1 MESKRKNF
9 LTILLIIIIVIIVGV
24 IGYLG
29 FDLINGKIKE
39 NEAKSITD
47 EFDKQIPT
55 ITEEELNE
63 SLEEEANN
71 SGEENASNPN
81 GNTEQ
86 GGSAGSAGNSGS
98 YNRGSYYNRSYY
110 TNGVNIDGYWVVGTI
125 RIPATGVRYPIF
137 SQPTKSAL
145 ERGVGMVYT
154 SNGINQVGNSVLA
167 GHNYRNSLFF
177 SRNKSLVVG
186 NLIFIKDVTGVEMK
200 YAVTN
205 KFTTNSSDTSFYQR
219 DTTGKAEINLS
230 TCTDNGLKTGERL
243 IITARQED

>member
-9 LTILLIIIIVIIVGV
+9 LTILLIIIIVVVVGV

-29 FDLINGKIKE
+29 FELINGKIKE
-39 NEAKSITD
+39 SEAKSITD

-55 ITEEELNE
+55 ITEEELSESLQQNENNQAGENE
-63 SLEEEANN
+63 SN
-71 SGEENASNPN
+71 SN
-81 GNTEQ
+81 GNGATSGNAGSS
-86 GGSAGSAGNSGS
+86 GGSSG
-98 YNRGSYYNRSYY
+98 GGTYYGRSYY
-110 TNGVNIDGYWVVGTI
+110 TNGISIDGYWVVGII

-145 ERGVGMVYT
+145 ERGIGMVYT

-177 SRNKSLVVG
+177 SRNKSLVAG
-186 NLIFIKDVTGVEMK
+186 NLIYIKDVTGVEVK

-205 KFTTNSSDTSFYQR
+205 KFTTNSTDTSFYQR
-219 DTTGKAEINLS
+219 DTGDKAEITLS
-230 TCTDNGLKTGERL
+230 TCTDNGLKTGERI
-243 IITARQED
+243 IITARQE

>member
-9 LTILLIIIIVIIVGV
+9 LTILLIIIIVVIVGV

-29 FDLINGKIKE
+29 FELINGKIKE

-55 ITEEELNE
+55 ITEEEFYE
-63 SLEEEANN
+63 SLQQTGNPN
-71 SGEENASNPN
+71 EENAVNPN
-81 GNTEQ
+81 GEEAQ
-86 GGSAGSAGNSGS
+86 GGSAGANGGT
-98 YNRGSYYNRSYY
+98 YYGRSYY

-125 RIPATGVRYPIF
+125 RIPATGIRYPIF

-145 ERGVGMVYT
+145 ERGVGVVYS

-186 NLIFIKDVTGVEMK
+186 NLIYIKDVTGVEVR

-205 KFTTNSSDTSFYQR
+205 KFTTNSTDTSFYQR
-219 DTTGKAEINLS
+219 DTGDKAEITLS
-230 TCTDNGLKTGERL
+230 TCTDRGSKTGERL
-243 IITARQED
+243 IITARQEQ